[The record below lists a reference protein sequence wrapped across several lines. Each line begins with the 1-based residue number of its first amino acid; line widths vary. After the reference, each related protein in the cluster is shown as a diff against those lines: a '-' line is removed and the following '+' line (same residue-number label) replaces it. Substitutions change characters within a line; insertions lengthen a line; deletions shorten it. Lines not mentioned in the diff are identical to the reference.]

1 MTRINTNVSSLVAQN
16 RLNKTNSDLQTALTR
31 LSTGL
36 RINTGKDDPA
46 GLIASEALRTDI
58 TSINK
63 AISNTQRSAQII
75 ATADS
80 ALGQVSSLLNDIR
93 GLVVEA
99 ANSGALSADEIAA
112 NQLQVD
118 SSLEAINRIAA
129 NTTFQGRKLL
139 DGSLDFITSSGTNF
153 SKLTNLQ
160 INQANLGV
168 TGSVSLDL
176 QVTTAATRAKI
187 EVADIPAAGVAGTGS
202 ITLANKAAGVE
213 AVTADLTT
221 TAGAEFT
228 VAAKDGGDF
237 DGTAGNDLKLTI
249 VAGETAATKSALST
263 VQTVGTGTVGDFT
276 IGIKDSSTKFA
287 GSLGNAVTYDIKSG
301 NTATAQAVSEAQD
314 VNGFTGAFTI
324 RAKAGGAYD
333 GVDGNVIGVTIVKDA
348 APTVAAD
355 AAAVAGNV
363 LAIKV
368 DDATSQSL
376 SAIKAAL
383 EADAQFK
390 DDFEFIIADGAEN
403 VLFRNDG
410 SDDLSVAFELD
421 GDIDGADADTKVSFD
436 SGTSKLTIL
445 VNRNANTKLS
455 AIKAAIEA
463 DATFSNDFVI
473 NLGTDATFRSTGVL
487 DDKAAVALSGG
498 TNELAEFTRVGNN
511 LTVKVS
517 DSAATQTLANIKTA
531 LAAID
536 DFNDH
541 FALTIGT
548 GGNFATDGSDDVT
561 DATFS
566 GGTDTDQGNDVLNIT
581 GPSGAVNNGSVTIN
595 QSSSVT
601 TPTAAV
607 DDDGNITI
615 TVSSTA
621 ATTLAQIKTAID
633 ALDGYAASIGTSAGD
648 SSFDPTIDEFTTVAV
663 TGATDGGITKDAVF
677 ELGSQI
683 GSQVFQISAGTTIDQ
698 LISQINLVK
707 DATGVEASAD
717 DDTLVL
723 QSTTY
728 GSKAS
733 VDLRIINEDATG
745 TFTSAVGIRSR
756 DTGTDVVAKL
766 NGVDV
771 SGDGN
776 SLKVSNSTL
785 DLSLSLT
792 AGFTG
797 SINFGITGGGAKFQL
812 GPEVVANQQARIGIG
827 SVNSA
832 RLGGVSGR
840 LYELGE
846 GGLAALATN
855 PNLAAEIVD
864 EAINQVTGL
873 RGRLG
878 AFQAT
883 TLESNLVSLNDT
895 VANLQEAE
903 SSIRDADF
911 AAESA
916 RLTRAQIL
924 VQSGTSVLSIANQ
937 NPQNV
942 LGLLR

>member
-99 ANSGALSADEIAA
+99 ANSGALSDDEIAA

-168 TGSVSLDL
+168 AGSVSLDL
-176 QVTTAATRAKI
+176 EVSSAATRAKI

-202 ITLANKAAGVE
+202 ITLGNKAAGAE
-213 AVTADLTT
+213 AVTAELTT
-221 TAGAEFT
+221 TAGGEFT
-228 VAAKDGGDF
+228 VAAKNGGDF
-237 DGTAGNDLKLTI
+237 DGTAGNDLKLSI
-249 VAGETAATKSALST
+249 VGGETAATAYALSA
-263 VQTVGTGTVGDFT
+263 VKVAGTGTVGDYT
-276 IGIKDSSTKFA
+276 IGIKNSSTKFA
-287 GSLGNAVTYDIKSG
+287 GTLGNAVTFDIKAG
-301 NTATAQAVSEAQD
+301 NTATAQAASEAQD

-355 AAAVAGNV
+355 AAAVAANV

-390 DDFEFIIADGAEN
+390 DDFEFIIADGAQN

-410 SDDLSVAFELD
+410 SDDISTSFELD

-455 AIKAAIEA
+455 AIKTAIEA
-463 DATFSNDFVI
+463 DTTFSSDFVF
-473 NLGTDATFRSTGVL
+473 NLGTDATFRSTTTS
-487 DDKAAVALSGG
+487 DDLASVALSGG
-498 TNELAEFTRVGNN
+498 TNKLVEFSRSGNN
-511 LTVKVS
+511 LSVKVS
-517 DSAATQTLANIKTA
+517 NAAATTLGAIKTA
-531 LAAID
+531 IEAID

-541 FALTIGT
+541 FALTIATAGA
-548 GGNFATDGSDDVT
+548 FATNGTDDIS
-561 DATFS
+561 AAAFS
-566 GGTDTDQGNDVLNIT
+566 GGTDTDQGNDILNIT
-581 GPSGAVNNGSVTIN
+581 GPSGAVNNGSITIN
-595 QSSSVT
+595 QSSGVT

-615 TVSSTA
+615 TVSSTT

-633 ALDGYAASIGTSAGD
+633 TLDGYSASLGTSAGD
-648 SSFDPTIDEFTTVAV
+648 SSFDPTIDQFTNVAI
-663 TGATDGGITKDAVF
+663 TEATDGGITKDAVF

-733 VDLRIINEDATG
+733 VDLRIINEESTG
-745 TFTSAVGIRSR
+745 TFTSAVGIRTR
-756 DTGTDVVAKL
+756 DTGTNVVAKL

-776 SLKVSNSTL
+776 SLKVTNSTL

-832 RLGGVSGR
+832 RLGGVAGR

-855 PNLAAEIVD
+855 PSLAADIVD

-924 VQSGTSVLSIANQ
+924 VQFGTSVLSIANQ